1 MNPADDDPHRNQPVL
16 TAGAEPA
23 NAKAAVIMIHGRGA
37 GAADIIGL
45 AEIIDRPALAYLA
58 PEAMRRVWYPN
69 PFMMPVAGN
78 QPWLASAIA
87 VIDRLIAEVG
97 AAGIPPERVA
107 LLGFSQGACLSLE
120 YAARNPRRYG
130 AVLALSGGLI
140 GERITASD
148 YSGSLAGTPVL
159 LGCSDVDP
167 FIPLDRVVESAAIM
181 KGLGGVVTERIYPG
195 APHTIVP
202 DEIDNVRRI
211 LDSIEPG
218 EAS

>member
-1 MNPADDDPHRNQPVL
+1 MNASDDDPHRDQPVL

-23 NAKAAVIMIHGRGA
+23 KAKAAVIMIHGRGA

-69 PFMMPVAGN
+69 PFMMPVADN
-78 QPWLASAIA
+78 QPWLTSAIG

-97 AAGIPPERVA
+97 AAGVPPERVA

-140 GERITASD
+140 GERIVAGD
-148 YSGSLAGTPVL
+148 YAGSLAGTPVL
-159 LGCSDVDP
+159 FGCSDVDP
-167 FIPLDRVVESAAIM
+167 FIPLDRVVESAAVM
-181 KGLGGVVTERIYPG
+181 KALGGAVTERIYPG

-211 LDSIEPG
+211 LDGITP
-218 EAS
+218 

>member
-1 MNPADDDPHRNQPVL
+1 MNASDDDPHRDQPVL

-23 NAKAAVIMIHGRGA
+23 KAKAAVIMIHGRGA

-69 PFMMPVAGN
+69 PFMMPVADN
-78 QPWLASAIA
+78 QPRLASAIG

-97 AAGIPPERVA
+97 AAGVPPERVA

-140 GERITASD
+140 GERIVAAD
-148 YSGSLAGTPVL
+148 YAGSLAGTPVL
-159 LGCSDVDP
+159 FGCSDVDP
-167 FIPLDRVVESAAIM
+167 FIPLDRVVESAAVM
-181 KGLGGVVTERIYPG
+181 KALGGAVTERIYPG

-211 LDSIEPG
+211 LDGIAP
-218 EAS
+218 

>member
-1 MNPADDDPHRNQPVL
+1 
-16 TAGAEPA
+16 
-23 NAKAAVIMIHGRGA
+23 
-37 GAADIIGL
+37 
-45 AEIIDRPALAYLA
+45 
-58 PEAMRRVWYPN
+58 
-69 PFMMPVAGN
+69 MPVAGN

-87 VIDRLIAEVG
+87 VIDRLIADVG
-97 AAGIPPERVA
+97 AAGIPPEWVA

-140 GERITASD
+140 GERITAGD

-202 DEIDNVRRI
+202 DEIDHVRRI
-211 LDSIEPG
+211 LDSIGPG